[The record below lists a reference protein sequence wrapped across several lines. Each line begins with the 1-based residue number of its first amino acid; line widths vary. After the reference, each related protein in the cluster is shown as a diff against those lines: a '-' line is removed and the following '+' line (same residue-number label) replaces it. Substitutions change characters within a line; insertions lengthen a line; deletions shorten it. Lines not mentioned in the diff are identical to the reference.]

1 MKQKIILFLLLFA
14 VTCFSGIKAQ
24 QVKRVTIIDDLETFV
39 PGEGII
45 QVSSDPKIT
54 ELIGLVSPEMSVS
67 ETDYVKTNGFRI
79 QVFMSNDP
87 RTARKELTDR
97 GSLIKSAFPDID
109 IYDGYTAPN
118 WKLLVGDFRT
128 KEEADVFRQQI
139 KKAIPAL
146 GKEMYIVPAK
156 INIPINKNK

>member
-1 MKQKIILFLLLFA
+1 MKNKFILTLLL
-14 VTCFSGIKAQ
+14 VTGLCFFKIQAQ

-45 QVSSDPKIT
+45 QVSSDPRIT

-97 GSLIKSAFPDID
+97 GSLIKSTFPDID
-109 IYDGYTAPN
+109 IYEGYAAPN
-118 WKLLVGDFRT
+118 WKLLAGDFVS
-128 KEEADVFRQQI
+128 KEEADVFRQQM

-156 INIPINKNK
+156 VNIPINKNK